1 MEEDVSP
8 MGEEKLKKGVGA
20 AEGEAAGGP
29 KDANGGGI
37 LLAHDEEEEE
47 EVSLGEFSTDEEDL
61 VFCEV
66 VAGVL
71 ACEAIHLSA
80 TPALVSCDGGVWG
93 TSTLPSIPYP
103 ELIPPP
109 LPAPIQ
115 RHQTKAQNQPPRAR
129 CALKHRPLNR
139 LNIEVH
145 RAAAPLEQS
154 SKKFEIRIETT
165 PHEKRAR
172 HPFPLP

>member
-1 MEEDVSP
+1 
-8 MGEEKLKKGVGA
+8 MGEEKLKKGVA
-20 AEGEAAGGP
+20 AAGGEAAGGP

-37 LLAHDEEEEE
+37 LLAHEEE

-103 ELIPPP
+103 ASIPPS
-109 LPAPIQ
+109 LPYLPQ
-115 RHQTKAQNQPPRAR
+115 SNPPTPK
-129 CALKHRPLNR
+129 LKINHHERDVHSTINPLNR
-139 LNIEVH
+139 LNIQEH
-145 RAAAPLEQS
+145 RAAAPKGQ
-154 SKKFEIRIETT
+154 EI
-165 PHEKRAR
+165 
-172 HPFPLP
+172 